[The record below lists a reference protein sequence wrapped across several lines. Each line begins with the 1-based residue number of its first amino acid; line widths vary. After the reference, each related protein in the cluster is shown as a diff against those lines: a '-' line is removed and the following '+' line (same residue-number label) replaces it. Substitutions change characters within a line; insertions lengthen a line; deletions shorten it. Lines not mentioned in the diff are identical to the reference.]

1 MSLIQ
6 LISNFIS
13 TTGYGIIITIVAIIL
28 VLIIIF
34 YRIKC
39 QCLELASKMV
49 AEVETHD
56 ELSGKEKFAVVV
68 EWLNQQFPGIF
79 KMILIQTVIK
89 NAINLAYD
97 SSKEYTDNYIKRK
110 TGYDISEIINKIK
123 DDQKVKN

>member
-1 MSLIQ
+1 MSLIDAI
-6 LISNFIS
+6 LNFIA
-13 TTGYGIIITIVAIIL
+13 TTEYGVFITIIVIVLAIIIL
-28 VLIIIF
+28 F
-34 YRIKC
+34 YRIKYK
-39 QCLELASKMV
+39 CLELASKMV

-68 EWLNQQFPGIF
+68 EWLNLQFPGIF
-79 KMILIQTVIK
+79 KLVLIQTVIK

-123 DDQKVKN
+123 DDQKAKN